1 MKAGKNLKPL
11 TKHVKLGKLPTVVE
25 PNQEMEL
32 DFAGPLPLTWGT
44 KKYILVGV
52 DRFSKLPSAQITYS
66 TSAKSIKNFLRKI
79 TSFHGITRTIRT
91 DQGSGFISKEVRE
104 FCQEQNINVTFS
116 PVGDHRA
123 TGLVEQLFRTFEE
136 RLLVMAQES
145 PKPSLEIAF
154 LKLIKCS
161 RTLTQQSLN
170 CSPVKARLDQHD
182 WGKWSEKFQLTIIAK
197 DSVDIE
203 DLINPPGR
211 PELIYPTAEW
221 KLQSSNPVGPRKRTS
236 KPALQSYNEEVRR
249 RKAEDNAKFN
259 GLRIGYIDKKLKSQL
274 YLALGREGQK

>member
-1 MKAGKNLKPL
+1 M
-11 TKHVKLGKLPTVVE
+11 
-25 PNQEMEL
+25 
-32 DFAGPLPLTWGT
+32 
-44 KKYILVGV
+44 
-52 DRFSKLPSAQITYS
+52 
-66 TSAKSIKNFLRKI
+66 
-79 TSFHGITRTIRT
+79 
-91 DQGSGFISKEVRE
+91 
-104 FCQEQNINVTFS
+104 
-116 PVGDHRA
+116 GDHRA
-123 TGLVEQLFRTFEE
+123 TGLVEQLIRTFEE

-145 PKPSLEIAF
+145 PRPSLEIAF

-161 RTLTQQSLN
+161 ATLLQQSLN

-221 KLQSSNPVGPRKRTS
+221 KLQRSNPVGPRKRTS

-274 YLALGREGQK
+274 YLALGREGQKCFSHKNPGKRILDINFAEIWNVLKSTFTVTTNLTYERYKFFGRKQKNHESQEKFQEILSELAKNFKLGYLDA